1 VEVSGT
7 TRISALVEEE
17 EERTKAKEK
26 TKAKESSRIRKDSGQ
41 AKGQAK
47 GQGQK
52 EERVEVRRMDAGRV
66 AGRILGM
73 SVRMLEARQGR
84 RDALV
89 SSRSVPLEAYV
100 QLERARV
107 GYQRRGA
114 KKRSSWYL
122 CVPKRVSLNQ
132 QCQYQH
138 QRASTSTNWPV
149 PVKLKQIWQQWWV
162 GKQANPWEK

>member
-1 VEVSGT
+1 MEASGT

-17 EERTKAKEK
+17 EERTREKEK

-73 SVRMLEARQGR
+73 SVRRLEAKLGR
-84 RDALV
+84 RDTLV
-89 SSRSVPLEAYV
+89 SSRSEPLEFYV

-107 GYQRRGA
+107 VYQRRGE
-114 KKRSSWYL
+114 KKKSS
-122 CVPKRVSLNQ
+122 
-132 QCQYQH
+132 
-138 QRASTSTNWPV
+138 
-149 PVKLKQIWQQWWV
+149 
-162 GKQANPWEK
+162 

>member
-1 VEVSGT
+1 ME
-7 TRISALVEEE
+7 
-17 EERTKAKEK
+17 
-26 TKAKESSRIRKDSGQ
+26 ESSRIRKDRGQ

-47 GQGQK
+47 GQGQNG
-52 EERVEVRRMDAGRV
+52 ERVEVRRMDAGRV
-66 AGRILGM
+66 VGRILGM
-73 SVRMLEARQGR
+73 SVRMLEARLGR
-84 RDALV
+84 RDTLV
-89 SSRSVPLEAYV
+89 SSRSATLEAYV

-114 KKRSSWYL
+114 KKKSSWYL
-122 CVPKRVSLNQ
+122 WTQRQGQDQ

-162 GKQANPWEK
+162 GKQANPWGK